1 MRTTLAIADDILQE
15 LKALA
20 RTRKSSLTR
29 VANDTLRAGLATE
42 ARAHAPRRYR
52 QRVFELGE
60 PLVNLDHSLRIT
72 AALEDEETTRK
83 LDAGK

>member
-15 LKALA
+15 LKTLA

-29 VANDTLRAGLATE
+29 VANDTLRAGLATA

-52 QRVFELGE
+52 PRVFELGE
-60 PLVNLDHSLRIT
+60 PLVNLDHSLRIA
-72 AALEDEETTRK
+72 AALEDEELARK